1 MSDRQQPAQPPYA
14 NQPSRYQQGRQQ
26 DPTPQPD
33 AAGLHPANAYAHHP
47 YASSPT
53 AASSLGRTA
62 FIIAVITAAL
72 GLLFAMAT
80 PFVITGLR
88 AEPVIYQLF
97 TLMHSILGLVLGALA
112 LILGIVAARRG
123 SQRVL
128 AGIAIGVGAIEVLGT
143 LTGFASNLM
152 FSVLY

>member
-1 MSDRQQPAQPPYA
+1 MSDPQQPAQPPYA
-14 NQPSRYQQGRQQ
+14 NQHGQHQQV
-26 DPTPQPD
+26 
-33 AAGLHPANAYAHHP
+33 PANAYGLHP

-53 AASSLGRTA
+53 AAGAGSLGRTA
-62 FIIAVITAAL
+62 FIFAVITAVL

-80 PFVITGLR
+80 PFVISGLR

-97 TLMHSILGLVLGALA
+97 TLMHSILSLVLGALA

-123 SQRVL
+123 SQPVL

-143 LTGFASNLM
+143 LTGFVSSLM